1 MSGHIEGLLRPAEE
15 LLSASMFALACILVM
30 VRPELFL
37 LSKGLQIG
45 VGASLFVCM
54 LIRLK
59 QGLDVLAYRQGLLKL
74 PHWEMA
80 SIDMPVYKNRLFLG
94 KGFLV
99 LPRHAQRLYDSRQ
112 IWAEKYVSQPWLYH
126 FARRME
132 AKYEDSW
139 IERFWAGK
147 PIVKAQRGLRGWR
160 AKWLLNQCLKYANP
174 VKPLPPVGGD
184 SRMHGVGLDEEVDC
198 LLPMSARAGH
208 MLVLGTTGV
217 GKTRL
222 AELLVTQD
230 IRRGDVVLMFDPKGD
245 ADMLLRMYIEC
256 LRADRLDEF
265 YILHLGYSDQSG
277 RYSPVARFG
286 RITEVATR
294 VSGQLEGGGNSAAF
308 KQFAWRF
315 VNIIARALDALGRKP
330 DMSSIQR
337 YVTAID
343 ELYVDY
349 CLKKLPS
356 YHPKAPE
363 LVAAIES
370 NVTDK
375 NTPRHL
381 QGRSKRVV
389 ALENYFGDYPVSDD
403 VLAGLRSAI
412 QYDKTYFDKIVAS
425 LLPLLEK
432 LGTGKTAEIISPKHT
447 AADERPVIDWREV
460 IMQGGVVYV
469 GLDALSD
476 TTVAA
481 AFGNSMFADLCSL
494 AGEIYKFGN
503 APGFKGVKKRNI
515 MIHADE
521 FNELIGDEFIPILN
535 KARGAK
541 FVVTAYTQTESDIEA
556 RLGSASK
563 AGQTKGNFNSLICL
577 RVREEK
583 TAKILTSR
591 MASVTIKE
599 VVPDTG
605 ATDSPGS
612 DTGFRST
619 NKDSIQNKEVLL
631 INDNDITNLPIGQAY
646 AELEG
651 SKYWKLRFPLP
662 SSKGD
667 EALPDDIQTLVDGM
681 LIKNQAVKD
690 TNVWLNESEYSHLNI
705 AEAYHELNEDDLD
718 TLFGGLYD
726 GPQSRAFSSPLQALE
741 HTQPNHLSS

>member
-1 MSGHIEGLLRPAEE
+1 MSGYVEGLLRPADE
-15 LLSASMFALACILVM
+15 LLSAAMFGLACLLVM
-30 VRPELFL
+30 LYPSLFMLPAIFAPMVGLALFL
-37 LSKGLQIG
+37 
-45 VGASLFVCM
+45 CM
-54 LIRLK
+54 MVRLK
-59 QGLDVLAYRQGLLKL
+59 QGLDVLAYRRGLLTL
-74 PHWEMA
+74 PYWAMNSDE
-80 SIDMPVYKNRLFLG
+80 MPVYQNKLFLG
-94 KGFLV
+94 KGFLL
-99 LPRHAQRLYDSRQ
+99 LPRHAQRLYDARQ
-112 IWAEKYVSQPWLYH
+112 IWAERYVTPSKLYA

-132 AKYEDSW
+132 AKHEGTW
-139 IERFWAGK
+139 IERFWTGK
-147 PIVKAQRGLRGWR
+147 AVFKSTGRLSAIASQALITIN
-160 AKWLLNQCLKYANP
+160 L

-184 SRMHGVGLDEEVDC
+184 SRMHGVGLEEETDC
-198 LLPMSARAGH
+198 LLPSSARAGH
-208 MLVLGTTGV
+208 TLVLGTTGV

-256 LRADRLDEF
+256 LRSGRLDDF
-265 YILHLGYSDQSG
+265 YVLHLGYPDQSG
-277 RYSPVARFG
+277 RYSPVGRFG

-294 VSGQLEGGGNSAAF
+294 ISGQLDGGGNSAAF

-330 DMSSIQR
+330 DMAAIQR

-349 CLKKLPS
+349 CVKKLPL
-356 YHPKAPE
+356 YHHKAPE
-363 LVAAIES
+363 MVTALES

-381 QGRSKRVV
+381 QGRSKLVV
-389 ALENYFGDYPVSDD
+389 ALEAYFAAYPAPDD

-432 LGTGKTAEIISPKHT
+432 LGTGKTAEIISPRHE
-447 AADERPVIDWREV
+447 AADERPVLDWREV
-460 IMQGGVVYV
+460 IMRGGVVYV

-503 APGFKGVKKRNI
+503 APGFAKVKPRNV

-556 RLGSASK
+556 RLGSPAK
-563 AGQTKGNFNSLICL
+563 AAQTKGNFNSLICL
-577 RVREEK
+577 RVREQK
-583 TAKILTSR
+583 TAQILTSR
-591 MASVTIKE
+591 IAQVTIKDII
-599 VVPDTG
+599 PDTG

-612 DTGFRST
+612 GTGFRSS
-619 NKDSIQNKEVLL
+619 NKDTLQNKEVPLVS
-631 INDNDITNLPIGQAY
+631 DNDITNLPIGQAY

-651 SKYWKLRFPLP
+651 AKIWKLRFPLP
-662 SSKGD
+662 GKEGD
-667 EALPDDIQTLVDGM
+667 VSVPESIQVLVDGM
-681 LIKNQAVKD
+681 MKQNQAVKTPHD
-690 TNVWLNESEYSHLNI
+690 WINETEQFNQWMEAAYLELDE
-705 AEAYHELNEDDLD
+705 AEFEEEKNE
-718 TLFGGLYD
+718 
-726 GPQSRAFSSPLQALE
+726 AK
-741 HTQPNHLSS
+741 

>member
-1 MSGHIEGLLRPAEE
+1 MVWQRVRVNLSNYGYVEGLLRPAEE
-15 LLSASMFALACILVM
+15 LLSAVMFALAIVM
-30 VRPELFL
+30 IWVLPELFL
-37 LSKGLQIG
+37 LTFWWRVIVSAL
-45 VGASLFVCM
+45 LFVFLM
-54 LIRLK
+54 NRLK
-59 QGLDVLAYRQGLLKL
+59 QGLDVLAYRKGLLQL
-74 PHWEMA
+74 PFWAMSSA
-80 SIDMPVYKNRLFLG
+80 DMPVYKNKLFLG

-112 IWAEKYVSQPWLYH
+112 IWAERYVTPSKLYF
-126 FARRME
+126 FARKME
-132 AKYEDSW
+132 AKYEGRW
-139 IERFWAGK
+139 IERFWTGSQVIKKTGRFYVA
-147 PIVKAQRGLRGWR
+147 LNL
-160 AKWLLNQCLKYANP
+160 LLNSLNP

-184 SRMHGVGLDEEVDC
+184 TRMHGVGMEDETDC

-208 MLVLGTTGV
+208 TLVLGTTGV

-222 AELLVTQD
+222 AELIVTQD

-245 ADMLLRMYIEC
+245 ADMLMRMYIEA
-256 LRADRLDEF
+256 LRSGREDEF
-265 YILHLGYSDQSG
+265 YIIHLGYPDQSG
-277 RYSPVARFG
+277 RYSPVGRFG

-294 VSGQLEGGGNSAAF
+294 VAGQLDGGGNSAAF

-330 DMSSIQR
+330 DMASIQR

-343 ELYVDY
+343 ELYVSY
-349 CLKKLPS
+349 CVKKLPD
-356 YHPKAPE
+356 YHPKAVD
-363 LVAAIES
+363 LVTALEN
-370 NVTDK
+370 NVNDK

-389 ALENYFGDYPVSDD
+389 ALEMYFGQYPVNDD
-403 VLAGLRSAI
+403 VLSGLRSAI

-447 AADERPVIDWREV
+447 PADERPVVDWREV
-460 IMQGGVVYV
+460 IMQGGIVYV

-503 APGFKGVKKRNI
+503 APGFGQFTPRNI

-556 RLGSASK
+556 RLGSPAK
-563 AGQTKGNFNSLICL
+563 AAQTKGNFNSLICL
-577 RVREEK
+577 RVREQK
-583 TAKILTSR
+583 TSQILTSR
-591 MASVTIKE
+591 MATVTIKDII
-599 VVPDTG
+599 PDTG
-605 ATDSPGS
+605 ATDNPGS
-612 DTGFRST
+612 DTGFRSS
-619 NKDSIQNKEVLL
+619 NKDSLQNKEVLL

-651 SKYWKLRFPLP
+651 AKYWKLRFPLP
-662 SSKGD
+662 SSVGD
-667 EALPDDIQTLVDGM
+667 EALPESIQVLVDGM
-681 LIKNQAVKD
+681 MEKTQAVKD
-690 TNVWLNESEYSHLNI
+690 TNEWLNDTEWFDSCI
-705 AEAYHELNEDDLD
+705 AQAEQSLSDDELDA
-718 TLFGGLYD
+718 LFSLEN
-726 GPQSRAFSSPLQALE
+726 RA
-741 HTQPNHLSS
+741 

>member
-1 MSGHIEGLLRPAEE
+1 MSGYVEGLLRPAEE
-15 LLSASMFALACILVM
+15 LLSAAMFGFACFLVM
-30 VRPELFL
+30 LRPDFFM
-37 LSKGLQIG
+37 LSEALRIG
-45 VGASLFVCM
+45 VGASLFTCM

-74 PHWEMA
+74 PYWEMA
-80 SIDMPVYKNRLFLG
+80 SVDMPVYKSKLFLG
-94 KGFLV
+94 KGFQM

-112 IWAEKYVSQPWLYH
+112 IWAEKYVTPSKLYG
-126 FARRME
+126 FARAME
-132 AKYEDSW
+132 AKYEGTW
-139 IERFWAGK
+139 IEAFWAGK
-147 PIVKAQRGLRGWR
+147 KIWRRAGMWAGIINAFLR
-160 AKWLLNQCLKYANP
+160 AINP
-174 VKPLPPVGGD
+174 VPPLPPVGGD
-184 SRMHGVGLDEEVDC
+184 SRMHGVGLEDERDC

-222 AELLVTQD
+222 AELVVTQD
-230 IRRGDVVLMFDPKGD
+230 IRRGDVVFVFDPKGD

-256 LRADRLDEF
+256 LRAGRLDEF
-265 YILHLGYSDQSG
+265 YVMHLGYCDQSG
-277 RYSPVARFG
+277 RYSPTGRFG

-294 VSGQLEGGGNSAAF
+294 VSGQLDGGGNSAAF

-330 DMSSIQR
+330 DMASIQR

-349 CLKKLPS
+349 CLKKLPT

-363 LVAAIES
+363 LVAALES

-389 ALENYFGDYPVSDD
+389 ALETYFNEHPIPDD

-447 AADERPVIDWREV
+447 PSDERPVIDWREV

-503 APGFKGVKKRNI
+503 APGFTKVKPRNI

-556 RLGSASK
+556 RLGATSK
-563 AGQTKGNFNSLICL
+563 AEQVKGNFNSLICL
-577 RVREEK
+577 RVREKK
-583 TAKILTSR
+583 TAQILTSR
-591 MASVTIKE
+591 MQSVTIKE
-599 VVPDTG
+599 VLPDTG
-605 ATDSPGS
+605 ASDSPGS
-612 DTGFRST
+612 DTGFRSS
-619 NKDSIQNKEVLL
+619 NKDTLQNKEVLL
-631 INDNDITNLPIGQAY
+631 VNDNDITNLPIGQAY

-651 SKYWKLRFPLP
+651 SKIWKLRFPLP
-662 SSKGD
+662 SNKGD
-667 EALPDDIQTLVDGM
+667 EALPEDIQTLVDGM
-681 LIKNQAVKD
+681 LEKNQSVKD
-690 TNVWLNESEYSHLNI
+690 TNAWLHESEQFQQDI
-705 AEAYHELNEDDLD
+705 ERAYHEFDEEELQDL
-718 TLFGGLYD
+718 LCQ
-726 GPQSRAFSSPLQALE
+726 PSSLAALGTYAASGNVADPLTSHHQ
-741 HTQPNHLSS
+741 LS

>member
-1 MSGHIEGLLRPAEE
+1 MVWQRVRVNLSSYGYVEGLLRPAEE
-15 LLSASMFALACILVM
+15 LLSAVMFALAIVM
-30 VRPELFL
+30 IWVLPELFL
-37 LSKGLQIG
+37 LTFWWRVIVSTL
-45 VGASLFVCM
+45 LFVFLM
-54 LIRLK
+54 NRLK
-59 QGLDVLAYRQGLLKL
+59 QGLDVLAYRKGLLQL
-74 PHWEMA
+74 PFWAMSSA
-80 SIDMPVYKNRLFLG
+80 DMPVYKNKLFLG

-112 IWAEKYVSQPWLYH
+112 IWAERYVTPSKLYF
-126 FARRME
+126 FARKME
-132 AKYEDSW
+132 AKYEGRW
-139 IERFWAGK
+139 IERFWTGSQVIKKTGRFYVA
-147 PIVKAQRGLRGWR
+147 LNL
-160 AKWLLNQCLKYANP
+160 LLNSLNP

-184 SRMHGVGLDEEVDC
+184 TRMHGVGMEDETDC

-208 MLVLGTTGV
+208 TLVLGTTGV

-222 AELLVTQD
+222 AELIVTQD
-230 IRRGDVVLMFDPKGD
+230 IRRGDVVFMFDPKGD
-245 ADMLLRMYIEC
+245 ADMLMRMYIEA
-256 LRADRLDEF
+256 LRSGREDEF
-265 YILHLGYSDQSG
+265 YIIHLGYPDQSG
-277 RYSPVARFG
+277 RYSPVGRFG

-294 VSGQLEGGGNSAAF
+294 VAGQLDGGGNSAAF

-330 DMSSIQR
+330 DMASIQR

-343 ELYVDY
+343 ELYVSY
-349 CLKKLPS
+349 CVKKLPD
-356 YHPKAPE
+356 YHPKAVD
-363 LVAAIES
+363 LVTALEN
-370 NVTDK
+370 NVNDK

-389 ALENYFGDYPVSDD
+389 ALEMYFGQYPVNDD
-403 VLAGLRSAI
+403 VLSGLRSAI

-447 AADERPVIDWREV
+447 PADERPVVDWREV
-460 IMQGGVVYV
+460 IMQGGIVYV

-503 APGFKGVKKRNI
+503 APGFGKFTPRNI

-556 RLGSASK
+556 RLGSPAK
-563 AGQTKGNFNSLICL
+563 AAQTKGNFNSLICL
-577 RVREEK
+577 RVREQK
-583 TAKILTSR
+583 TSQILTSR
-591 MASVTIKE
+591 MATVTIKDII
-599 VVPDTG
+599 PDTG
-605 ATDSPGS
+605 ATDNPGS
-612 DTGFRST
+612 DTGFRSS
-619 NKDSIQNKEVLL
+619 NKDSLQNKEVLL

-651 SKYWKLRFPLP
+651 AKYWKLRFPLP
-662 SSKGD
+662 SNIGD
-667 EALPDDIQTLVDGM
+667 EALPESIQVLVDGM
-681 LIKNQAVKD
+681 MEKTQAVKD
-690 TNVWLNESEYSHLNI
+690 TNEWLNDTEWFDSCITQAEQSLSE
-705 AEAYHELNEDDLD
+705 EELGA
-718 TLFGGLYD
+718 LFGLE
-726 GPQSRAFSSPLQALE
+726 SRA
-741 HTQPNHLSS
+741 

>member
-1 MSGHIEGLLRPAEE
+1 MSGYVEGLLRPADE
-15 LLSASMFALACILVM
+15 LLSAAMFGLACVSVTFFPNVFLLPVNVVPGVGLCLFLCAM
-30 VRPELFL
+30 VRF
-37 LSKGLQIG
+37 
-45 VGASLFVCM
+45 
-54 LIRLK
+54 K
-59 QGLDVLAYRQGLLKL
+59 QGLDVVAYRKGLLNL
-74 PHWEMA
+74 PYWAMNSDE
-80 SIDMPVYKNRLFLG
+80 MPVYQSKLFLG

-112 IWAEKYVSQPWLYH
+112 IWAERYVTPSKLYD

-132 AKYEDSW
+132 AKHEGQW
-139 IERFWAGK
+139 IERFWSGK
-147 PIVKAQRGLRGWR
+147 KVIARSGMAWG
-160 AKWLLNQCLKYANP
+160 LLNSFLASINP
-174 VKPLPPVGGD
+174 IKPLPPVGGD
-184 SRMHGVGLDEEVDC
+184 PRMHGVGLEEETDC
-198 LLPMSARAGH
+198 LLPSSARAGH
-208 MLVLGTTGV
+208 TLVLGTTGV

-230 IRRGDVVLMFDPKGD
+230 IRRGDVVFMFDPKGD

-256 LRADRLDEF
+256 LRAGRLDEF
-265 YILHLGYSDQSG
+265 YVLHLGYPDQSG
-277 RYSPVARFG
+277 RYSPVGRFG

-294 VSGQLEGGGNSAAF
+294 VSGQLDGGGNSAAF

-315 VNIIARALDALGRKP
+315 VNIIARALDALGKKP
-330 DMSSIQR
+330 DMASIQR

-343 ELYVDY
+343 ELYIDY
-349 CLKKLPS
+349 CVKKLPQ

-363 LVAAIES
+363 LVAALES

-381 QGRSKRVV
+381 QGRVPRVV
-389 ALENYFGDYPVSDD
+389 ALEAYFGQHPVADD

-432 LGTGKTAEIISPKHT
+432 LGTGKAAEIISPRHT
-447 AADERPVIDWREV
+447 PADERPIIDWREV

-503 APGFKGVKKRNI
+503 APGFAKVKPRNI

-541 FVVTAYTQTESDIEA
+541 FIVTAYTQTESDIEA
-556 RLGSASK
+556 RLGSPSK
-563 AGQTKGNFNSLICL
+563 AAQTKGNFNSLICL
-577 RVREEK
+577 RVREQK
-583 TAKILTSR
+583 TAQILTSR
-591 MASVTIKE
+591 VAQVTIKDII
-599 VVPDTG
+599 PDTG

-612 DTGFRST
+612 GTGFRST
-619 NKDSIQNKEVLL
+619 NKDTLQSKEVPLVS
-631 INDNDITNLPIGQAY
+631 DNDITNLPIGQAY

-651 SKYWKLRFPLP
+651 AKIWKLRFPLP
-662 SSKGD
+662 GSEGD
-667 EALPDDIQTLVDGM
+667 VDMPEDIQTLVDGM
-681 LIKNQAVKD
+681 LEKSQSHQD
-690 TNVWLNESEYSHLNI
+690 THAWLHETEQFTQWINT
-705 AEAYHELNEDDLD
+705 AYQELDEEHEED
-718 TLFGGLYD
+718 
-726 GPQSRAFSSPLQALE
+726 ALE
-741 HTQPNHLSS
+741 SPEF